1 MNQEKEINAKILKL
15 LDELLVHKKNN
26 QTIDDTLKNKIDS
39 LSNKELVE
47 LIQIYSDIS
56 KYEGS
61 KEKKEIPEFLL
72 YRMRDY
78 FSKEKAKIQK
88 ESLPSIVIQLVQNT
102 INIIQHNLNLNLQVV
117 PIQSYRGNQ
126 ETKGN
131 KVVLQDYHQEKKVE
145 FSLIPQEETILL
157 SIFIQNITGSLTLKL
172 HKDNY
177 IIDIKHFSN
186 LKNIERI
193 NIEDLKKGEY
203 IIDLSGAYN
212 NKFYLKIQG

>member
-1 MNQEKEINAKILKL
+1 
-15 LDELLVHKKNN
+15 
-26 QTIDDTLKNKIDS
+26 

-131 KVVLQDYHQEKKVE
+131 KVILQDYHQEKKVE

-186 LKNIERI
+186 LKNVERI